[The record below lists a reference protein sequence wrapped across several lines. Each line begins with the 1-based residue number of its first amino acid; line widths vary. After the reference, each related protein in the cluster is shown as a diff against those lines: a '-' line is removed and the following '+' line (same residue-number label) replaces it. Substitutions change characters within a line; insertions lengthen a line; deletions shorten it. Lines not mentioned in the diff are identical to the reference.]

1 MSVNKWML
9 GMVAFVATSLTVQA
23 ASEEFYFVKTKGLDK
38 QIEVKTMSATEY
50 KALEAVIKLEQK
62 YLPAAVAE
70 AAKEWRADEL
80 NKGTPFLGNRL
91 TPRTILTSMKYSTS
105 EKAEEALSK
114 YEELQSKKEEREF
127 KKNKT
132 KGKGKDKDN
141 KDADLQAA
149 LDLVQPKLDALI
161 AKAGG
166 AGGGKDAAPGLEVP
180 GGAKVGA
187 AVEKVG
193 K

>member
-1 MSVNKWML
+1 
-9 GMVAFVATSLTVQA
+9 
-23 ASEEFYFVKTKGLDK
+23 
-38 QIEVKTMSATEY
+38 
-50 KALEAVIKLEQK
+50 
-62 YLPAAVAE
+62 VAE

-80 NKGTPFLGNRL
+80 NKGVPFLGNRL
-91 TPRTILTSMKYSTS
+91 APRTIMTSMKYSTS
-105 EKAEEALSK
+105 EKADEALSK
-114 YEELQSKKEEREF
+114 YEDLQSKKAEREF
-127 KKNKT
+127 NKNKKT

-166 AGGGKDAAPGLEVP
+166 AGGKDAALEVP

-187 AVEKVG
+187 AVEKAG